1 MVAFVSFL
9 FITQSKRPKKTLAAP
24 STKKACPYRMSG
36 MPIMAMRHAPCAAN
50 VPLARGRLGAL
61 PRLRLR
67 SARTLP
73 QVERRTR
80 R

>member
-9 FITQSKRPKKTLAAP
+9 LITQSKRPKKTPEAP
-24 STKKACPYRMSG
+24 PTKKACPYRMSA
-36 MPIMAMRHAPCAAN
+36 MPIMAMHHAPCAAS
-50 VPLARGRLGAL
+50 VPLAWGRLGAL

-67 SARTLP
+67 SARTPP